1 MKYNKY
7 VNLNLEITSS
17 RLQVQEIVTYK
28 KLPVLKFIEAG
39 KVIFR
44 FGWFDRQFFRNGINN
59 SCLAIVKLNLAM
71 IGSKD

>member
-44 FGWFDRQFFRNGINN
+44 FG
-59 SCLAIVKLNLAM
+59 
-71 IGSKD
+71 